1 MLVRLHWSSLSIQTR
16 ATPPNFFGV
25 SGKVLKLV
33 ILGQSRQ
40 GRVPTLRSAINHPD
54 VVSGYLQK
62 ECNLGRIGGPFNHP
76 LFLNMQYYPIGVVPK
91 KDQGK
96 FRTILHL
103 SYPQV
108 GQSMIL
114 FRQTNTHYTISPL
127 IMPSKPSK
135 DLRKGHSSAS

>member
-1 MLVRLHWSSLSIQTR
+1 MFALELANHPEQDYVTQLLWGIWEGFKIGYTGPQQTR
-16 ATPPNFFGV
+16 ESPN
-25 SGKVLKLV
+25 LK
-33 ILGQSRQ
+33 
-40 GRVPTLRSAINHPD
+40 SAINHPD

-76 LFLNMQYYPIGVVPK
+76 PFPNTQCHPIGVVPK

-108 GQSMIL
+108 SQSMIL
-114 FRQTNTHYTISPL
+114 FRKTNTHYTISPL

-135 DLRKGHSSAS
+135 DLGKGHSSAS